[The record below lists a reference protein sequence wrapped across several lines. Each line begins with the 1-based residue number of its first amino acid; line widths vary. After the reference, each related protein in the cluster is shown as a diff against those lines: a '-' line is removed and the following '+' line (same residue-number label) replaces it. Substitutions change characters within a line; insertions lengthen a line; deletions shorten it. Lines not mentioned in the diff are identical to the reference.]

1 MRVARCVR
9 LELAER
15 AYDILIGE
23 GLLHDAGAAVAA
35 RFGLRRIIVVTDE
48 NIAQTRHPEVVR
60 ASLRASGH
68 IVDTIVVPAGEASK
82 AWPQLTRV
90 VERLLE
96 LQVDRRSVVL
106 ALGGG
111 VIGDLAGFA
120 AAITL
125 RGLDL
130 VQAPTTLLAQ
140 VDSSVGGKTGI
151 NTEQGKNL
159 VGAFHQPRL
168 VLADTAALDALP
180 SRELRAGYAEL
191 VKHAFIRDAQ
201 LFDWLEQ
208 RGAAMVAGEPELR
221 VEAVARSVA
230 IKAAIVRDDER
241 ESSGLRALLNFGHT
255 FAHAMEALSG
265 YRGSLIHGEAVS
277 LGMAMAFRLSQR
289 LGCCAE
295 RDAARAI
302 EHLERAGLPVD
313 PRERVPG
320 GFAPERVL
328 AAMRADKKAEAAKL
342 RFVLVR
348 RIGEAFVSAEVPD
361 EAVLEVI
368 DARR

>member
-9 LELAER
+9 LGLAER
-15 AYDILIGE
+15 PYDILVGE
-23 GLLHDAGAAVAA
+23 GLLHDAGAAVAE
-35 RFGLRRIIVVTDE
+35 RLGLRRIVVVTDE
-48 NIAQTRHPEVVR
+48 NVAQTRHPEVVR

-82 AWPQLTRV
+82 AWPELTRV
-90 VERLLE
+90 VERLLD
-96 LQVDRRSVVL
+96 LRVDRRTVVL

-151 NTEQGKNL
+151 NTAHGKNL

-191 VKHAFIRDAQ
+191 VKHAFIRDAD
-201 LFDWLEQ
+201 LLDWLE
-208 RGAAMVAGEPELR
+208 RCGPAVVASDPQLR

-241 ESSGLRALLNFGHT
+241 ERSGLRALLNFGHT
-255 FAHAMEALSG
+255 FAHAMEALAG
-265 YRGSLIHGEAVS
+265 YRGSLAHGEAVA
-277 LGMAMAFRLSQR
+277 LGMVMAFRLSHR
-289 LGCCAE
+289 LGYCPAQDVE
-295 RDAARAI
+295 RAI
-302 EHLERAGLPVD
+302 QHLERAGLPVD
-313 PRERVPG
+313 PRDRIPG
-320 GFAPERVL
+320 GFAPQRVL
-328 AAMRADKKAEAAKL
+328 AAMRADKKAEAAQL
-342 RFVLVR
+342 HFVLVR
-348 RIGEAFVSAEVPD
+348 RIGEAFVSADVPD
-361 EAVLEVI
+361 DAVLEVI
-368 DARR
+368 DIRR